1 MKTERKILVCE
12 NGKLVLRKI
21 SLAYK
26 DSNGETAYL
35 FEPEKKA
42 ENQADSYYERI
53 ENNFL
58 LIGLLRKADM
68 SKLSNEE
75 VQALMLKKHEKEEN
89 FLRAGRA
96 KGYRFGVDMNPD
108 DILRFYISLSPEE
121 RVALECKP

>member
-12 NGKLVLRKI
+12 NGKLVLRKV
-21 SLAYK
+21 SLTYK

-42 ENQADSYYERI
+42 ESYYERI

-121 RVALECKP
+121 RVALDCKP

>member
-21 SLAYK
+21 SLAYT
-26 DSNGETAYL
+26 DSNGGTAYL

-42 ENQADSYYERI
+42 ENTTENYYERI

-75 VQALMLKKHEKEEN
+75 VQALMLKKHEKEDT

-96 KGYRFGVDMNPD
+96 NGYNLGLDMDPD

>member
-12 NGKLVLRKI
+12 NGKLVLKKI

-35 FEPEKKA
+35 FEPEKRTESKT
-42 ENQADSYYERI
+42 ENLYERI

-58 LIGLLRKADM
+58 LIGLLRKKDM
-68 SKLSNEE
+68 SKLSEKE
-75 VQALMLKKHEKEEN
+75 VQELMLMKHEKEEN

-96 KGYRFGVDMNPD
+96 NGYKLGLDMNPE

-121 RVALECKP
+121 RVALGCKP